1 MPANHAHGAIA
12 RVSMHLA
19 RGCLLLAAL
28 AGAGAGA
35 ADTEAQRAAMVRV
48 VAEDVR
54 ASADYLGTE
63 RLDPRVLDAL
73 GRVPRHAFVPPD
85 ARDQAYENRP
95 LPIGWGQTISQPYIV
110 ALMTEVL
117 DLGPEDTVLEV
128 GTGSGYQC
136 AVLAE
141 LARAVY
147 SVETI
152 PELAGTAGER
162 LARLGYRNVHT
173 HCGDGALGWPEHA
186 PYDAIIVTAAARAV
200 PPALVEQL
208 APGGRMV
215 IPVGVSWLGQD
226 LILLT
231 KDTDGRVHSRDLL
244 AVAFVPLV
252 TSDRNLGGE

>member
-1 MPANHAHGAIA
+1 MTGKSDYRAEREQLLREIDREMAATAGYTGRDRLRPAV
-12 RVSMHLA
+12 R
-19 RGCLLLAAL
+19 AAL
-28 AGAGAGA
+28 A
-35 ADTEAQRAAMVRV
+35 
-48 VAEDVR
+48 
-54 ASADYLGTE
+54 
-63 RLDPRVLDAL
+63 
-73 GRVPRHAFVPPD
+73 RVPREAFVPEGMEEL
-85 ARDQAYENRP
+85 AYANHP
-95 LPIGWGQTISQPYIV
+95 LSIGHGQTISQPYIV

-147 SVETI
+147 SVETV
-152 PELAGTAGER
+152 PELADGAGVR

-186 PYDAIIVTAAARAV
+186 PYDAVIVTAAARAI

-208 APGGRMV
+208 APGGRMI
-215 IPVGVSWLGQD
+215 IPVGVSWMGQD

-231 KDTDGRVHSRDLL
+231 KDTDGRVHTRDLL

-252 TSDRNLGGE
+252 TSDRNLGVE

>member
-1 MPANHAHGAIA
+1 MTPKSDYRVEREQLLREIDREMTATAGYTGRERLSPAV
-12 RVSMHLA
+12 R
-19 RGCLLLAAL
+19 AAL
-28 AGAGAGA
+28 A
-35 ADTEAQRAAMVRV
+35 
-48 VAEDVR
+48 
-54 ASADYLGTE
+54 
-63 RLDPRVLDAL
+63 
-73 GRVPRHAFVPPD
+73 RVPREAFVPEGMEEL
-85 ARDQAYENRP
+85 AYANHP
-95 LPIGWGQTISQPYIV
+95 LSIGHGQTISQPYIV

-215 IPVGVSWLGQD
+215 LPVGVSWLGQD
-226 LILLT
+226 LVLLT
-231 KDTDGRVHSRDLL
+231 KDTDGGVHSRDLL

>member
-1 MPANHAHGAIA
+1 MTPKSDYRVEREQLLREIDREMTATAGYTGRERLSPAV
-12 RVSMHLA
+12 R
-19 RGCLLLAAL
+19 AAL
-28 AGAGAGA
+28 A
-35 ADTEAQRAAMVRV
+35 
-48 VAEDVR
+48 
-54 ASADYLGTE
+54 
-63 RLDPRVLDAL
+63 
-73 GRVPRHAFVPPD
+73 RVPREAFVPEGMEEL
-85 ARDQAYENRP
+85 AYANHP
-95 LPIGWGQTISQPYIV
+95 LSIGHGQTISQPYIV

-226 LILLT
+226 LVLLT
-231 KDTDGRVHSRDLL
+231 KDTDGGVHSRDLL

>member
-1 MPANHAHGAIA
+1 MTAKSDYRVEREQLLREIDREMAATAAYTGRDRLRPAV
-12 RVSMHLA
+12 R
-19 RGCLLLAAL
+19 AAL
-28 AGAGAGA
+28 A
-35 ADTEAQRAAMVRV
+35 
-48 VAEDVR
+48 
-54 ASADYLGTE
+54 
-63 RLDPRVLDAL
+63 
-73 GRVPRHAFVPPD
+73 RVPREAFVPEGMEEL
-85 ARDQAYENRP
+85 AYANHP
-95 LPIGWGQTISQPYIV
+95 LSIGHGQTISQPYIV